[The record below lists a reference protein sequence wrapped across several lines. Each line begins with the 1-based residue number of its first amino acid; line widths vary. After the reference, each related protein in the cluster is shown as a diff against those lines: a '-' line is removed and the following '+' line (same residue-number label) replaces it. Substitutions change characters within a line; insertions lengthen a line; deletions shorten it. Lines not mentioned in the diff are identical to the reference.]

1 MTATKTRIGA
11 WIADPASNLLLRDG
25 QAVRLEPRAM
35 DVLMHLAARGGEVAS
50 VNDLMAAVW
59 KNVVVSDGSV
69 YLAISQLREALGTT
83 EGGQSYIETVPKRGY
98 RLVVPVEPAM
108 ELASEPVADPA
119 PVPVSNRLWKTTAIA
134 AVVLAA
140 LSAILWAVFRP
151 AATDID
157 RSLAV
162 LPFADLSPDGGQAYF
177 ADGITEEVLDRLA
190 RLRDLRVIAR
200 TSSFQLRGQGVE
212 ARAVGEKLG
221 VKHLLLGSVRKGGD
235 RVRITAQLIEAPTS
249 RQLWAQTFERPLED
263 IFAVQDEIAKS
274 VSAAMQVKLR
284 VGDLARMPGMTD
296 DVEAYD
302 EYLRGRALN
311 LVGRPESYPLAIAH
325 LQRAIAI
332 DPEFSMA
339 WSGLSGTYSNAAY
352 AVPGRAVEWLRSA
365 EYSLERARQL
375 TPDAPHVLQL
385 LGIAATR
392 RGDWLGA
399 AAYFKRLEETIAEHG
414 AIAELAGSHG
424 VFLLCVGRVS
434 EAIPVLEDARANN
447 PLGPGYASFLAL
459 AYVANADYGAAL
471 GEVDRG
477 LQLEGLREG
486 FLGLGFS
493 IALASGDRGEID
505 RRLAALTD
513 SVPAAAINR
522 RMAKF
527 LDAPSG
533 GADEL
538 RAVASTAADTEKVMV
553 AAWAAYFD
561 DPQTA
566 LEILSEVI
574 PRRPHPAPIWMPLF
588 ADTRRLPG
596 FTTLV
601 GDLGMTDYWRVHG
614 YGDFCKPARDRI
626 ECR

>member
-25 QAVRLEPRAM
+25 KTVRLEPRAM
-35 DVLMHLAARGGEVAS
+35 DVVMHLAARRGEVTS

-83 EGGQSYIETVPKRGY
+83 EEGQSYIETVPKRGY
-98 RLVVPVEPAM
+98 RLVVPVEPAV
-108 ELASEPVADPA
+108 EPTVETVVDAPPVPTPKRSWTSLAIVAALIAIILASFWF
-119 PVPVSNRLWKTTAIA
+119 L
-134 AVVLAA
+134 
-140 LSAILWAVFRP
+140 RP
-151 AATDID
+151 TPTNLD

-162 LPFADLSPDGGQAYF
+162 LPFADLSPDGDQAYF

-221 VKHLLLGSVRKGGD
+221 VKNLLLGSVRKSGD

-249 RQLWAQTFERPLED
+249 RQLWSQTFERPLED
-263 IFAVQDEIAKS
+263 IFAVQDEIARA

-311 LVGRPESYPLAIAH
+311 LVARPESYPLAIAH
-325 LQRAIAI
+325 MQRATAI
-332 DPEFSMA
+332 DPGFSMA
-339 WSGLSGTYSNAAY
+339 WSGLSGTYNNGAF
-352 AVPGRAVEWLRSA
+352 AVPERATEWKQAA
-365 EYSLERARQL
+365 EESLERARQL

-385 LGIAATR
+385 LGIEATR

-399 AAYFKRLEETIAEHG
+399 APYFQRVEEAFAEHG
-414 AIAELAGSHG
+414 VSADLVGSRG
-424 VFLLCVGRVS
+424 VFLLCVGRVRD
-434 EAIPVLEDARANN
+434 AIPALESARAHD
-447 PLGPGYASFLAL
+447 PLAPAYAGFLAL
-459 AYVANADYGAAL
+459 AYVANTDYRSAL

-486 FLGLGFS
+486 LLGLGLS
-493 IALASGDRGEID
+493 IALASGDRAEID
-505 RRLAALTD
+505 RRLDAITD
-513 SVPAAAINR
+513 DVPAAAINR

-527 LDAPSG
+527 LDEPA
-533 GADEL
+533 GAVDEI
-538 RAVASTAADTEKVMV
+538 RAIATTSAETEKVVV
-553 AAWAAYFD
+553 ALWAAYFS
-561 DPQTA
+561 DPQAA
-566 LEILSEVI
+566 LEILSGVVS
-574 PRRPHPAPIWMPLF
+574 RRPHPAPIWHPLF
-588 ADTRRLPG
+588 ADTRQLPG
-596 FTTLV
+596 FAKLV

-614 YGDFCKPARDRI
+614 YGDFCKPAEDRL